1 MTLADEGR
9 PPYAPP
15 MAATPIERKRS
26 TVLLGAGLLAGLLTG
41 GCGGGVEG
49 PRVLVVGWDGAGFE
63 LLDPLLAQ
71 GRLPHLADL
80 MRRGRTAV
88 LESTRIPIS
97 SAAWTSAMTG
107 VGPGQTGVYG
117 FFEPAPE
124 GYDVQ
129 LIDSRSNQAPPL
141 WRILSGRGVGVSVFG
156 VPVTWPPEPVNG
168 VMVSGMLAPHDGGFA
183 LPVAYE
189 QDLLARGFVPDLGVW
204 RSGSLSDAGRVRQQL
219 AIKEAALVEQL
230 ERDDWS
236 CFVTV
241 FKCLDVVSHQ
251 AWNANPEGPAAQLA
265 IELDRVLGRLLE
277 AVGPE
282 VDVFL
287 VSDHGF
293 RRYPRALDLEAF
305 LLEGGWTVRGNEAP
319 PAEPIGGP
327 LAEARPRLHQARLA
341 RLDLPRC
348 RALAGDCEGN
358 FGSLRLNLQDREAEG
373 LVPEA
378 EREATLDALEAQL
391 RALTLDGEPA
401 VVAVWRGE
409 ELMPGPHRRALP
421 DLVFETVPDL
431 RVLVGDG
438 ERLVTP
444 TPRPFPDHAFEG
456 IAVVAG
462 PSVKPAPSRGRWQI
476 DDVAPTVLHL
486 LEQPL
491 HAEMTGSAHAEVLAI
506 PRASVRIPRAED
518 PTLRTRELLEREGAR
533 SANEQREL
541 LQALQAM
548 GYSGELE
555 EQ

>member
-1 MTLADEGR
+1 MSLAFSR
-9 PPYAPP
+9 RSPL
-15 MAATPIERKRS
+15 AALLALGA
-26 TVLLGAGLLAGLLTG
+26 LLGP
-41 GCGGGVEG
+41 GCGGGPAG

-63 LLDPLLAQ
+63 LLDPLLAE

-107 VGPGQTGVYG
+107 VGPGETGVYG

-124 GYDVQ
+124 GYEVQ
-129 LIDSRSNQAPPL
+129 LIDSHSNQAPPL

-183 LPVAYE
+183 LPAAYE

-204 RSGSLSDAGRVRQQL
+204 RSGSLSDAGRVREQL
-219 AIKEAALVEQL
+219 AIKEAALLQQL
-230 ERDDWS
+230 RRDDWS

-251 AWNANPEGPAAQLA
+251 AWNELPEGPAAQLA
-265 IELDRVLGRLLE
+265 IELDRVLGRLVE
-277 AVGPE
+277 AAGPGT
-282 VDVFL
+282 DVFV

-305 LLEGGWTVRGNEAP
+305 LIAGGWTVRAEEA
-319 PAEPIGGP
+319 AAQEPVAGP
-327 LAEARPRLHQARLA
+327 LAEARPRLHRARLG

-348 RALAGDCEGN
+348 RALAADCEGN
-358 FGSLRLNLQDREAEG
+358 FGSLRLNLEDREPSG
-373 LVPEA
+373 LVSEA
-378 EREATLDALEAQL
+378 EREATLAELEAAL
-391 RALTLDGEPA
+391 RALEVDGES
-401 VVAVWRGE
+401 VVREVWRGE

-431 RVLVGDG
+431 RVVVGDSA
-438 ERLVTP
+438 RLVTP
-444 TPRPFPDHAFEG
+444 SPRPFPDHAFEG
-456 IAVVAG
+456 IAVLAG
-462 PSVKPAPSRGRWQI
+462 PSVRPAPSRGRWQI
-476 DDVAPTVLHL
+476 DDVTPTVLHL

-491 HAEMTGSAHAEVLAI
+491 HAEMTGSAHAEVLAR
-506 PRASVRIPRAED
+506 PRASVRVPRAED
-518 PTLRTRELLEREGAR
+518 PTLRTREVLEREGAR
-533 SANEQREL
+533 SADEQREL

-555 EQ
+555 GQ